1 MENTEIT
8 TAEFTDFDNGLVRA
22 SSGQRIANY
31 LIDIVIFYIL
41 FIIVVFLAGIV
52 LAIVSPSTIENL
64 EFNDSGF
71 HLGARLLIIL
81 FYALYM
87 GIMEG
92 AFKGYS
98 IGKLITGTRAV
109 NLDGSAISVS
119 TAFVR
124 GFSRAVPFCVLSA
137 FGTPCNP
144 WQDRWTDTLVIDKK
158 SSGR

>member
-8 TAEFTDFDNGLVRA
+8 TAGLVDFDNGLVRA

-31 LIDIVIFYIL
+31 LIDVVIFYVLAIL
-41 FIIVVFLAGIV
+41 VGIII
-52 LAIVSPSTIENL
+52 AIVSPSSVENL
-64 EFNDSGF
+64 TSDASGF
-71 HLGARLLIIL
+71 RLVDRLLSIL

-109 NLDGSAISVS
+109 NLDGSAITVL
-119 TAFVR
+119 TAFAR
-124 GFSRAVPFCVLSA
+124 GFSRAVPFCVFSA
-137 FGTPCNP
+137 LGTPCNP